1 MIDFGPIL
9 EELCPGRPFGVGE
22 DYASIVALDGGSI
35 PKLRALE
42 AAWPKV
48 QARLHNAEMALRR
61 QSAFAAEADPLF
73 MKWQAKEVEKKVW
86 TAKRDEIR
94 ERFPY
99 VDELE

>member
-1 MIDFGPIL
+1 MIDFPPIL
-9 EELCPGRPFGVGE
+9 EYLCPGRPFGVGE
-22 DYASIVALDGGSI
+22 DYASIVALDGGDV
-35 PKLRALE
+35 PTLKELE

-48 QARLHNAEMALRR
+48 QARLHNATMKAKR

-86 TAKRDEIR
+86 TAKRAEIR
-94 ERFPY
+94 ERYPY